1 MFAEIDDAQVL
12 SVMPACQRGD
22 AGAVARLYDLYAD
35 RIYRYVLARTGDP
48 HAAEDLTADVF
59 LRVVQHVQRFKLD
72 ATRPASSV
80 SAWLYRIA
88 ANLVADYHRV
98 RRRRPVV
105 SIEMEE
111 EASFAFDAADPCQQA
126 ERREALER
134 LSGALEKLTEDQRL
148 VVIGKYGE
156 GMSNAQAAAWLGK
169 TEGAVEALQH
179 RALRTLCRLLG
190 KKHGGS

>member
-1 MFAEIDDAQVL
+1 MFATIEDAQVL
-12 SVMPACQRGD
+12 SVIPACQRGD
-22 AGAVARLYDLYAD
+22 AGAVARLYDLYAG
-35 RIYRYVLARTGDP
+35 RIYHYVLARTGDP

-72 ATRPASSV
+72 ASRPASSV

-88 ANLVADYHRV
+88 ANLVADHHRA
-98 RRRRPVV
+98 RRRRPLV
-105 SIEMEE
+105 SIEE
-111 EASFAFDAADPCQQA
+111 EAPFVLQAPDPCQQA

-134 LSGALEKLTEDQRL
+134 LSGGLEKLTEDQRL
-148 VVIGKYGE
+148 VVICKYGE

-169 TEGAVEALQH
+169 TEGAIEALQH

-190 KKHGGS
+190 TRHGRE

>member
-1 MFAEIDDAQVL
+1 
-12 SVMPACQRGD
+12 MPACQRGD

-35 RIYRYVLARTGDP
+35 RIYRYMLARTGDP
-48 HAAEDLTADVF
+48 HTAEDLTAEVF

-72 ATRPASSV
+72 TTRPAASV

-88 ANLVADYHRV
+88 RNLVTDYHRG
-98 RRRRPVV
+98 RRHRAAV
-105 SIEMEE
+105 SIEDETPFLPE
-111 EASFAFDAADPCQQA
+111 TPDPSRQTEQQ
-126 ERREALER
+126 EVLER

-148 VVIGKYGE
+148 VVISKFGE
-156 GMSNAQAAAWLGK
+156 GMSNAQVASWLGK

-190 KKHGGS
+190 TRHGGT

>member
-48 HAAEDLTADVF
+48 HAAEDLTADLF

-88 ANLVADYHRV
+88 GNLVADYHRS
-98 RRRRPVV
+98 RRRRPVI
-105 SIEMEE
+105 SIEED
-111 EASFAFDAADPCQQA
+111 ASFVFEGPDPGQQA
-126 ERREALER
+126 ERREVLAR
-134 LSGALEKLTEDQRL
+134 LSGALEQLTEDQRL
-148 VVIGKYGE
+148 VVTAKFGE

-190 KKHGGS
+190 TKHGGS

>member
-1 MFAEIDDAQVL
+1 
-12 SVMPACQRGD
+12 
-22 AGAVARLYDLYAD
+22 
-35 RIYRYVLARTGDP
+35 LARTGDP

-72 ATRPASSV
+72 ASRPASSV

-88 ANLVADYHRV
+88 ANLVADYHRA
-98 RRRRPVV
+98 RQRRPLV
-105 SIEMEE
+105 SIDE
-111 EASFAFDAADPCQQA
+111 EAPFAFEALDPCQQA

-134 LSGALEKLTEDQRL
+134 LSGGLEQLTDDQRL
-148 VVIGKYGE
+148 VVICKFGE

-169 TEGAVEALQH
+169 TEGAIEALQH

-190 KKHGGS
+190 TRHGKE

>member
-48 HAAEDLTADVF
+48 HTAEDLTADVF
-59 LRVVQHVQRFKLD
+59 LRVVQNVQRFKLD
-72 ATRPASSV
+72 ATRPAGSV

-88 ANLVADYHRV
+88 GNLVADYHRV

-105 SIEMEE
+105 SMEE
-111 EASFAFDAADPCQQA
+111 EASSAFDEADPFQQA
-126 ERREALER
+126 ERREALEQ
-134 LSGALEKLTEDQRL
+134 LSGALERLTEDQRL

-190 KKHGGS
+190 TKHGRS

>member
-1 MFAEIDDAQVL
+1 MYAAIDDAQVL
-12 SVMPACQRGD
+12 PVIAACQRGD

-88 ANLVADYHRV
+88 GNLVADYHRV
-98 RRRRPVV
+98 LRRRPVV
-105 SIEMEE
+105 NVEE
-111 EASFAFDAADPCQQA
+111 EASFASDAPDPSQQV

-134 LSGALEKLTEDQRL
+134 LAGALERLTEDQRL
-148 VVIGKYGE
+148 VVAAKFGE

-190 KKHGGS
+190 TKHGGA